1 MRRTLVAL
9 FAAAALAG
17 PAAVWADEPV
27 PPATGVEAVAA
38 AAAPWVQRLQSVG
51 SETGA
56 VATQLIDTA
65 LGLVGVP
72 YRMGGSS
79 PQAGFDCSGFVR
91 YVYAHT
97 LGLVLP
103 RRAAEQAQAATPVA
117 REELRPGDLVFF
129 NTMRRAF
136 SHVGVY
142 LGDGKFVHAP
152 SKGDRVKV
160 SDLNERY
167 WARRYDGARRI
178 ELPESAALANLPQAA
193 TWLAA
198 PAGGR

>member
-1 MRRTLVAL
+1 M
-9 FAAAALAG
+9 AALSVL
-17 PAAVWADEPV
+17 AAP
-27 PPATGVEAVAA
+27 VAA
-38 AAAPWVQRLQSVG
+38 APAQLSPAAEVGVPVPAADDSALRPWVQRLQTVG
-51 SETGA
+51 SETSS

-91 YVYAHT
+91 YVYANT
-97 LGLVLP
+97 LGLMLP
-103 RRAAEQAQAATPVA
+103 RRAVEQAQAAQPVA
-117 REELRPGDLVFF
+117 RDQLQPGDLVFF

-160 SDLNERY
+160 SSLDDRY
-167 WARRYDGARRI
+167 WARRYNGARRVA
-178 ELPESAALANLPQAA
+178 LPDDG
-193 TWLAA
+193 AA
-198 PAGGR
+198 PWRVQGVGVPGR